1 MAFLG
6 TPEAAVPPLR
16 ALVGAGHE
24 VAVVVTQPDRRRAR
38 GGALVP
44 TPVKWEA
51 MELDL
56 PVTDRVDDVLDAGVE
71 LGVVVAFGRLIR
83 PHVLQRVPMVNVHF
97 SLLPR
102 WRGAAPVERAI
113 LAGDEVTGVCLM
125 ALEEGLDTGP
135 IYASERVS
143 IGPEETAE
151 ELRSRLV
158 EIGTGLLVH
167 HLRVGLGRAQPQ
179 VGEPTHA
186 AKIDPD
192 ELALD
197 WTWPS
202 ERLHRVIRV
211 GRAWTTFR
219 GRRFI
224 VERARRASVAEL
236 PVGRPGSL
244 SRTIVRTGDGVL
256 ELVTVRPEG
265 KGAQPAKAWLQGAR
279 PGPDERLG
287 A

>member
-1 MAFLG
+1 MG
-6 TPEAAVPPLR
+6 S
-16 ALVGAGHE
+16 
-24 VAVVVTQPDRRRAR
+24 AR
-38 GGALVP
+38 PCLSTA
-44 TPVKWEA
+44 
-51 MELDL
+51 
-56 PVTDRVDDVLDAGVE
+56 RHRSDAGW
-71 LGVVVAFGRLIR
+71 
-83 PHVLQRVPMVNVHF
+83 PD
-97 SLLPR
+97 
-102 WRGAAPVERAI
+102 GAAGRHW
-113 LAGDEVTGVCLM
+113 
-125 ALEEGLDTGP
+125 
-135 IYASERVS
+135 
-143 IGPEETAE
+143 
-151 ELRSRLV
+151 RL
-158 EIGTGLLVH
+158 
-167 HLRVGLGRAQPQ
+167 
-179 VGEPTHA
+179 
-186 AKIDPD
+186 DPD

-197 WTWPS
+197 WTWPA